1 MYSPVA
7 LFAFNR
13 PYHTNKTLK
22 YLSENEISK
31 ETEIFAFI
39 DGARNNTEI
48 HLVDYVEK
56 IIRTYS
62 NKFKKI
68 TISRSNQNL
77 SESTNKRIGIS
88 NVLSKYENIIVLEDD
103 ICVSKYFLE
112 YMNNALVK
120 YKNFKKV
127 WHINGFNY
135 PNESNLFENAF
146 FTRCMEFW
154 GWGTWKDRWFKFRD
168 DPLANDPFYLISKFD
183 KKQIKKFNLDL
194 RHNIRWSMVIANA
207 NGELPNT
214 IDIFWE
220 AYIFMNEGLCLSPK
234 ISLTRNI
241 GHDDT
246 GENCGTNKELIYQ
259 TIQNNINNLYPLNIE
274 EDKEI
279 IELINPYIKVK
290 FLLFKKLFFYIENF
304 IPLGYFIIKIF
315 KVILKFFRLFLS
327 LIYIP
332 KKSTYLKLK

>member
-22 YLSENEISK
+22 FLSENKISK
-31 ETEIFAFI
+31 DTEIFAFI
-39 DGARNNTEI
+39 DGARNNKEI
-48 HLVDYVEK
+48 HLVDNVEK

-62 NKFKKI
+62 NNFKKI
-68 TISRSNQNL
+68 TISRSKMNL
-77 SESTNKRIGIS
+77 SAPTNKRIGIS

-112 YMNNALVK
+112 YMNEALIK
-120 YKNFKKV
+120 YKNFQKV

-135 PNESNLFENAF
+135 PNQSNLFEYAF

-168 DPLANDPFYLISKFD
+168 DPLASDPFYLISKCD

-194 RHNIRWSMVIANA
+194 KHNIRWSMVIANA
-207 NGELPNT
+207 KGDLPNT
-214 IDIFWE
+214 LDIFWE
-220 AYIFMNEGLCLSPK
+220 AYILMNEGLCLSPK

-241 GHDDT
+241 GHD
-246 GENCGTNKELIYQ
+246 GSGTFCSIDKQFLKAR
-259 TIQNNINNLYPLNIE
+259 INQYRINSFP
-274 EDKEI
+274 KEI
-279 IELINPYIKVK
+279 VENPKDLKDIQ
-290 FLLFKKLFFYIENF
+290 
-304 IPLGYFIIKIF
+304 
-315 KVILKFFRLFLS
+315 KFFNKKYSLSNRIGNKFKLLYFNLKRIFL
-327 LIYIP
+327 
-332 KKSTYLKLK
+332 